1 MDDATD
7 MGGDLGGD
15 DTSADTGGDFGGDL
29 ASDEGADLSSDSSGS
44 DVDSDVS
51 PDADSDLSS
60 DMGQDLN
67 SSDTDDSGNDEFD
80 EGSMNDTDSDT
91 ETGEDL
97 NAASETDSTESLD
110 SDTDDAPSGD
120 IPDGDE
126 NLDNTGEDLNSDA
139 DDQPADSDEDTA
151 ESTSDEMNEQSGDD
165 TGDGNSAEDLNSDA
179 DDQPADSK
187 ENTAESAS
195 DEMIEHSGDDTGD
208 GNSAEDLNSDADE
221 QPADSKDD
229 TAEPPSDETNE
240 QSGDDTGNGD
250 SAEDLNSDAD
260 EQPADS
266 EEDTAEPSSD
276 EMDEQSADDTGDGN
290 SAEDLNP
297 NTDDQP
303 ADSKEDTAE
312 SASDEM
318 NQQTADD
325 TGDGNSAED
334 LNPDADDQPADSKE
348 DTAESA
354 SDVAN
359 DRTGEQTSEVPKDIP
374 NEIPTSSDLVE
385 GQNFHPQKDTAS
397 AFEFADQNYS
407 RSSAHWQEAANR
419 HVENLNLEME
429 DLNKSLPVAKE
440 ELDSKYHDVWEY
452 INSNELTAE
461 TAATD
466 SHCQELM
473 KNYSTARNSYDHLSS
488 RQRTCMEQIRDI
500 SESINPDMKTT
511 FKGMNGTDF
520 NNSYKDYITE
530 KQGNAVD
537 GYGGV
542 CGIDETC
549 SIVNQQTG
557 SDLGEERGVKEYI
570 AQGLCETNGSF
581 GDKGGT
587 SAVERSKF
595 LDSKGLSF
603 QRVDLYNKG
612 AEISLDDIAARF
624 NNGES
629 AGLML
634 KAQDLSQPELSSRK
648 YDLSKSFIENI
659 SRHNANH
666 ATTIAG
672 FSYDKSGRATG
683 VWLNDT
689 GGWAGSN
696 RVFIDADKFHQM
708 QSATKGF
715 AVEFSRKR

>member
-165 TGDGNSAEDLNSDA
+165 TGDGNSAEDMNSDA
-179 DDQPADSK
+179 
-187 ENTAESAS
+187 E
-195 DEMIEHSGDDTGD
+195 
-208 GNSAEDLNSDADE
+208 
-221 QPADSKDD
+221 
-229 TAEPPSDETNE
+229 
-240 QSGDDTGNGD
+240 
-250 SAEDLNSDAD
+250 
-260 EQPADS
+260 
-266 EEDTAEPSSD
+266 
-276 EMDEQSADDTGDGN
+276 
-290 SAEDLNP
+290 
-297 NTDDQP
+297 DQP